1 MGGRLPVTVITGYL
15 GAGKTTLLNHLL
27 HRSERRL
34 AIIVNEFGDAGID
47 GALIDSG
54 EEELVELNSGCI
66 CCVVR
71 GDLIRTLRRLM
82 ARAEDLDGIVIET
95 TGLANP
101 APVIQTFG
109 ADQVLAAQCRLDA
122 VVTVADAVHVGA
134 QLDDTGDA
142 AAQVALASVILL
154 NKAGDA
160 PGIEATEARLR
171 AINGTA
177 PIYRTD
183 RGRADPDWIFGTR
196 GFDLERVAAGLEP
209 LRDED
214 GHHHHDH
221 TAGIDSVTLTCDA
234 PLDAAAVERWL
245 TDLLAVRG
253 EDILRTKGILW
264 AAGESRRLVVQAVH
278 MLLEGDLTTPWPGP
292 GPHRSTLVFIGR
304 ALDPDRLR
312 DGLLACRAP
321 VSA

>member
-1 MGGRLPVTVITGYL
+1 MGGRLPVTVVTGYL

-27 HRSERRL
+27 HSTGRRL
-34 AIIVNEFGDAGID
+34 AVIVNEFGEAGID

-54 EEELVELNSGCI
+54 GEELVELSSGCI

-82 ARAEDLDGIVIET
+82 ERAADLDGIVIET

-101 APVIQTFG
+101 SPVIQTFI

-122 VVTVADAVHVGA
+122 VVTVADAMHVGA
-134 QLDDTGDA
+134 QIDSAADA

-154 NKAGDA
+154 NKASEA
-160 PGIEATEARLR
+160 PGIEDTEARLR

-177 PIYRTD
+177 PIHRVD
-183 RGRADPDWIFGTR
+183 RGRADPGWIFGTR
-196 GFDLERVAAGLEP
+196 GFDLEQVASQLEP
-209 LRDED
+209 LDEA
-214 GHHHHDH
+214 GHHHDH
-221 TAGIDSVTLTCDA
+221 TGGIGSVTLTCDV
-234 PLDAAAVERWL
+234 PLDPGAVERWL

-264 AAGESRRLVVQAVH
+264 AEGESRRLVVQAVH
-278 MLLEGDLTTPWPGP
+278 MLLEGDLTTPWPSP
-292 GPHRSTLVFIGR
+292 APHRSTLVFIGR
-304 ALDPDRLR
+304 GLDADQLR
-312 DGLLACRAP
+312 AGFLACRAP
-321 VSA
+321 DDA